1 MLERKKIGIELDV
14 SVVDF
19 DEQKARIIK
28 DNLISGI
35 YTRIGTLKTKGWIV
49 GLEDYKIWHVAKV
62 EPEDFT
68 DPKTFPA
75 PPVVIKVLESA
86 GFDADE
92 IQEITNAI
100 TKVVRRKL
108 EEERENEP
116 ISKREWLWVTLFL
129 LVCGFGIV
137 WIIKTIIGAF

>member
-1 MLERKKIGIELDV
+1 MI
-14 SVVDF
+14 
-19 DEQKARIIK
+19 KA
-28 DNLISGI
+28 
-35 YTRIGTLKTKGWIV
+35 
-49 GLEDYKIWHVAKV
+49 
-62 EPEDFT
+62 
-68 DPKTFPA
+68 
-75 PPVVIKVLESA
+75 LESA

-108 EEERENEP
+108 EEEKENEP

-137 WIIKTIIGAF
+137 WIVKTIIGAF